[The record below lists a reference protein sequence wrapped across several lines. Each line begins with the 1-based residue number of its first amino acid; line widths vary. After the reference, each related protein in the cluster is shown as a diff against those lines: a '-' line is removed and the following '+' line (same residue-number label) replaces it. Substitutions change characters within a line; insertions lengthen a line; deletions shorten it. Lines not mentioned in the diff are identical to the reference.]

1 MIAAELGVPGVVAAC
16 LLVAGVLLAGYK
28 ALLCSASSCEQA
40 VYVGLA
46 AVVLANM
53 AAGVVSSQV
62 FGDPFIGCFVPFL
75 IGTVLSGAR
84 LQAVENTDTLEEDSP
99 PCVAEKTV

>member
-1 MIAAELGVPGVVAAC
+1 
-16 LLVAGVLLAGYK
+16 
-28 ALLCSASSCEQA
+28 
-40 VYVGLA
+40 
-46 AVVLANM
+46 
-53 AAGVVSSQV
+53 VSSQV